1 MELQGRGAI
10 VTGAGTGVGRAT
22 ALRLAERGCHV
33 AVNYSRSQK
42 EAEQVAA
49 EARQHGVRAMA
60 LRADVSQDADCRA
73 LVQAALAKFGRLDV
87 LVNNAGTTD
96 FIPHA
101 NLDDVQDGHWERI
114 LGTNLKGPFQCARA
128 ARDALQADGGGQVVN
143 VSSVAGVYGIG
154 SSIPYCCSKA
164 ALNTLTVT
172 LARVLGPTV
181 QVNAVAP
188 GFIDGSWLRGGL
200 GPAFDAVKSAM
211 QERSLLG
218 KVCTPE
224 DVRDAI
230 FGFLEGSAL
239 VTGQILVV
247 DGGAGISS

>member
-49 EARQHGVRAMA
+49 EAREHGVRAMA
-60 LRADVSQDADCRA
+60 LRADVSQDSDCRA
-73 LVQAALAKFGRLDV
+73 LVQAALAEFGRLDV

-101 NLDDVQDGHWERI
+101 NLDDVNDGHWERI

-172 LARVLGPTV
+172 LARVLGPAV

-200 GPAFDAVKSAM
+200 GPAFDAVKNAM

-239 VTGQILVV
+239 VTGQVLVV
-247 DGGAGISS
+247 DGGAGISG